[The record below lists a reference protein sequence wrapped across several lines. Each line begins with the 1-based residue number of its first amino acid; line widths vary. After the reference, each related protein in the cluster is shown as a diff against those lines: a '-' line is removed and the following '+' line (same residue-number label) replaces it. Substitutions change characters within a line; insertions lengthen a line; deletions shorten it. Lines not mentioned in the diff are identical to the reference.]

1 MPPRKAK
8 SRSKKAKPSVEDR
21 KEDVVEELPGRT
33 EDEAEPVTEV
43 SVDEAGPEKAPSAAE
58 EDQEEKPVDS
68 APETVPQGLT
78 MEERTDKLKALRLKM
93 VSSLLKD

>member
-8 SRSKKAKPSVEDR
+8 SKSKKAKLPVEDR

-58 EDQEEKPVDS
+58 EVQEEKPVDS
-68 APETVPQGLT
+68 APETVSQGLT

-93 VSSLLKD
+93 VGSLLKD